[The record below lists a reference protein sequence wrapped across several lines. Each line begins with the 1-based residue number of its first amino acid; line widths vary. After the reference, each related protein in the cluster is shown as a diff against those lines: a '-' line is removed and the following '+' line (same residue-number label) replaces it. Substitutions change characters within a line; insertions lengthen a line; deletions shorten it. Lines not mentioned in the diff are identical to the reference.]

1 MCQPCLLTL
10 DSCEPCLASDKK
22 QMPPSGAH
30 PRQSTHPGRGLPTLE
45 LQSSGPGLALSLAAR
60 KSRAT
65 DLGEAPPLAFP
76 FPSPLASWPEPS
88 ARKWH
93 EGPALP
99 NLASGGSDL
108 KQMPSVK

>member
-10 DSCEPCLASDKK
+10 DSCELCFASDKK

-30 PRQSTHPGRGLPTLE
+30 PCQSTHPGKGLANLN
-45 LQSSGPGLALSLAAR
+45 LQSSRLGLALSLVAR
-60 KSRAT
+60 KSGAT
-65 DLGEAPPLAFP
+65 DLGEAPPLSFP
-76 FPSPLASWPEPS
+76 FPSPLASWPEPL

-93 EGPALP
+93 ECPALP

-108 KQMPSVK
+108 KQMH